1 MKVHLRQIPKGDTLH
16 LEGEEDP
23 SALEL
28 EEAGAVPVGP
38 LRYSLD
44 VGLSEG
50 GLFVT
55 GQIGQRVRMT
65 CVSCLESF
73 EREMGSDLFATQ
85 LELSGSELVDLTS
98 EVRED
103 IHLLLPAH
111 PRCDQGGEK
120 SCPASYPAAA
130 RRPSAQAESS
140 LEEISRLEKSAQATW
155 AALDKLNTLPDPSN
169 GSP

>member
-1 MKVHLRQIPKGDTLH
+1 MKVHLKQIPQGEALH

-23 SALEL
+23 AALEL
-28 EEAGAVPVGP
+28 ASAGAEPVGP

-44 VGLSEG
+44 VGLSDG
-50 GLFVT
+50 GLFAT
-55 GQIGQRVRMT
+55 GWLLQRVRMM

-73 EREMGSDLFATQ
+73 EKEIVSDPFALQ
-85 LELSGSELVDLTS
+85 KELEGNESVDLTE

-111 PRCDQGGEK
+111 PRCDSGGDK
-120 SCPASYPAAA
+120 TCPAHFSAGSEHSFSSVEKAA
-130 RRPSAQAESS
+130 PEV
-140 LEEISRLEKSAQATW
+140 IW
-155 AALDKLNTLPDPSN
+155 AALDQLKTPPSD

>member
-1 MKVHLRQIPKGDTLH
+1 MKVHLRQIPQGESLH

-23 SALEL
+23 TPLGL
-28 EEAGAVPVGP
+28 QEAGAEPVGP

-44 VGLSEG
+44 VGVSDG
-50 GLFVT
+50 GLFAT
-55 GQIGQRVRMT
+55 GSLSQRVRMT
-65 CVSCLESF
+65 CVACLESF
-73 EREMGSDLFATQ
+73 EKEVVEDLFATQ
-85 LELSGSELVDLTS
+85 IELTGSESVDLTP

-120 SCPASYPAAA
+120 TCPAHFPAGARTTPLQTEKAA
-130 RRPSAQAESS
+130 RPAIWE
-140 LEEISRLEKSAQATW
+140 
-155 AALDKLNTLPDPSN
+155 ALDQLKTPPSD

>member
-1 MKVHLRQIPKGDTLH
+1 MKVHLRQIPAGGTLH

-23 SALEL
+23 EFLDL
-28 EEAGAVPVGP
+28 QEAGAEPVG
-38 LRYSLD
+38 LLEYSLD
-44 VGLSEG
+44 AGLSDG
-50 GLFVT
+50 GLFAT
-55 GQIGQRVRMT
+55 GTVAQRVRMT

-73 EREMGSDLFATQ
+73 EREIVVDPFATQ
-85 LELSGSELVDLTS
+85 VELEGSELVDLTP

-120 SCPASYPAAA
+120 TCPAHFPAGARTAPLPTEKAA
-130 RRPSAQAESS
+130 RPAIWE
-140 LEEISRLEKSAQATW
+140 
-155 AALDKLNTLPDPSN
+155 ALDQLNIPPSD

>member
-1 MKVHLRQIPKGDTLH
+1 MKVHLRQIPQGEIIH
-16 LEGEEDP
+16 LEGEEEP
-23 SALEL
+23 SHLEL
-28 EEAGAVPVGP
+28 DSAGAEPIGP

-44 VGLSEG
+44 VGLSGG
-50 GLFVT
+50 GLFAT
-55 GQIGQRVRMT
+55 GRLVQRVRMI

-73 EREMGSDLFATQ
+73 EREMISDTFATQ
-85 LELSGSELVDLTS
+85 MELGGSESVDLTP

-120 SCPASYPAAA
+120 TCPAHFPAGA
-130 RRPSAQAESS
+130 RTTPMPTERTVRPAVWE
-140 LEEISRLEKSAQATW
+140 
-155 AALDKLNTLPDPSN
+155 ALDQLKTPPSD

>member
-1 MKVHLRQIPKGDTLH
+1 MKVHLRQIPGGDTLH
-16 LEGEEDP
+16 LEGEEG
-23 SALEL
+23 SSFLEL
-28 EEAGAVPVGP
+28 EEVGADPIGP
-38 LRYSLD
+38 LKYSLD
-44 VGLSEG
+44 AGLSDG

-55 GQIGQRVRMT
+55 GWIAQRVRLT
-65 CVSCLESF
+65 CVSCLEPF
-73 EREMGSDLFATQ
+73 EREIISDPFATQ
-85 LELSGSELVDLTS
+85 IELEGSELVDLTP

-130 RRPSAQAESS
+130 RTPSFQSEPFLA
-140 LEEISRLEKSAQATW
+140 EKSAQAAW
-155 AALDKLNTLPDPSN
+155 AALDKLNTPPPD